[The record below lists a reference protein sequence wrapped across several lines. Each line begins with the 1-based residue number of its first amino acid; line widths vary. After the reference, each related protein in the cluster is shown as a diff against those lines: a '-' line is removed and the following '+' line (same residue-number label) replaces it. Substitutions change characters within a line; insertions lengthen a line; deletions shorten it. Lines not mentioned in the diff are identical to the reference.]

1 MRLTGD
7 APAVARQIHIANYL
21 ERLGSRA
28 FRQVHFSL
36 KGSDRGR
43 ALWRVTY
50 PSGDVASYE
59 TPEIE
64 ALIGHYCRGRDIVW
78 LPVPHPGGVTQLEE
92 TFVKIEE
99 VERRRG
105 STRQAR

>member
-7 APAVARQIHIANYL
+7 APAIARQVHIVNYL

-50 PSGDVASYE
+50 PSGDVVPYE

-64 ALIGHYCRGRDIVW
+64 ELIGHYCRGRDIVW
-78 LPVPHPGGVTQLEE
+78 LPVPHPGGITQLEE
-92 TFVKIEE
+92 TLARIGEE
-99 VERRRG
+99 ERRRA
-105 STRQAR
+105 SERTAR